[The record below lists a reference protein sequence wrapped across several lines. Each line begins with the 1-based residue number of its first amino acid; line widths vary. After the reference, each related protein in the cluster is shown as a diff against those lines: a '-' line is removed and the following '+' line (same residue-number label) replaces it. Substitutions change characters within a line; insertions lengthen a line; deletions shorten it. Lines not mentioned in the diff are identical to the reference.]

1 MTLNYLIF
9 LSQIWK
15 QKGEEFRL
23 HGQWGWRWISATR
36 PLGKLDARIC
46 GLRAGPWRIV
56 SLFRGNFS
64 LCDLEDFVVNLNLFL
79 KKDDG
84 TFCYVQCDPVT
95 DEDEIYKIPSND
107 PAMEVVD
114 VCGALNDA
122 ERRVYPKIAKK
133 GKLDSML
140 QWRLQSKSTS
150 VKNVHKPKTSSK
162 SKKRSIFFLP
172 GHELRHLARQF
183 GQGYVDGFDHR
194 CHPGRSTKST
204 SWIYPSARPLF
215 KTCWFFRTNC
225 LQSLSAAALQLRI
238 LWASVRWEGM
248 ADIEDGQP
256 IQTTLIDHRH
266 VGRFSERTQYFERRV
281 AVPLGASADANEVSQ
296 SRTRRFTE
304 EPKLSSPIV
313 TEEWVDEDQLDLCL
327 IRRYHERIE
336 RESTASSLASSSIE
350 SRPTPGQEPVK
361 PATTD
366 ELKPNAQHE
375 SSVHQTTAP
384 TMDLPSS
391 SRENETVETTAA
403 AATSQLVAPV
413 TSATAATPAAFKM
426 EPLDPFP
433 DLKVRSLQS
442 EQQLPEIPT
451 ESKFSL
457 QPNREKDG
465 IPDPLATFHVECSP
479 LPTLRVKIEK

>member
-1 MTLNYLIF
+1 
-9 LSQIWK
+9 
-15 QKGEEFRL
+15 
-23 HGQWGWRWISATR
+23 
-36 PLGKLDARIC
+36 
-46 GLRAGPWRIV
+46 
-56 SLFRGNFS
+56 
-64 LCDLEDFVVNLNLFL
+64 
-79 KKDDG
+79 
-84 TFCYVQCDPVT
+84 
-95 DEDEIYKIPSND
+95 
-107 PAMEVVD
+107 
-114 VCGALNDA
+114 
-122 ERRVYPKIAKK
+122 
-133 GKLDSML
+133 ML

-183 GQGYVDGFDHR
+183 GQGFVDGFDHR
-194 CHPGRSTKST
+194 GCHPGRSTKST
-204 SWIYPSARPLF
+204 SWVYPSARPLF
-215 KTCWFFRTNC
+215 KTCWFFRASC

-238 LWASVRWEGM
+238 LWASVRWEEM
-248 ADIEDGQP
+248 AAIEDEHV
-256 IQTTLIDHRH
+256 QTTVIHHHH
-266 VGRFSERTQYFERRV
+266 VGRFSERVQYFERRV
-281 AVPLGASADANEVSQ
+281 VVPLDGAPANASKVDRSQ

-336 RESTASSLASSSIE
+336 IEAAASSIE
-350 SRPTPGQEPVK
+350 SRPTPGQEPAK
-361 PATTD
+361 PATKD
-366 ELKPNAQHE
+366 ELKPNAQHK
-375 SSVHQTTAP
+375 SNVHQTTAP

-391 SRENETVETTAA
+391 SRENETVEST
-403 AATSQLVAPV
+403 ATSQLVAPV
-413 TSATAATPAAFKM
+413 TSATAATPAAVKM

-465 IPDPLATFHVECSP
+465 DPDPLANFHVESSP
-479 LPTLRVKIEK
+479 LPTLRVKIEN